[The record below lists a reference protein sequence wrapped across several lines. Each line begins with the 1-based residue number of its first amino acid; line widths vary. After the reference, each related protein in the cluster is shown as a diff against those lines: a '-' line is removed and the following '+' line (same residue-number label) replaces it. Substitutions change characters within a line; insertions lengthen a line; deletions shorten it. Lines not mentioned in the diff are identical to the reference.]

1 MKAIINR
8 LRRLENANA
17 PADRAWALLEAILD
31 ARRRRLGPDYVEPTP
46 SPARMFDD
54 LGPVGLWLETA
65 RTFLESGDESFAE
78 TMARSMGIGTDQL
91 QILMAQGQIASASLG
106 AR

>member
-17 PADRAWALLEAILD
+17 PAERERAAVEAILE

-46 SPARMFDD
+46 FPPER
-54 LGPVGLWLETA
+54 
-65 RTFLESGDESFAE
+65 FAGCR
-78 TMARSMGIGTDQL
+78 TMADRIVRSRML
-91 QILMAQGQIASASLG
+91 SRERRSLIKRVG
-106 AR
+106 HEDNRPPTAEA